1 MDSNSE
7 VIFRNVFIN
16 SVGAA
21 DDYSRKADNFVS
33 LHSNNIELQA
43 KLEQSIYGKEL
54 LAGAHSFMQSG
65 FNSFQTLRLAV
76 LPNGLEPEKLNGTI
90 QVRVSINGVAGL
102 LRQAMECLAKAEWLL
117 QAKNLSEIE
126 ARGFAFLWSNS
137 ENRLKYERA
146 LGSSRVEEIKQLMV
160 QTRKEGIALG
170 LFETKS
176 DQKDGYASEPR
187 VKIADSSGLLRK
199 LRTNMLLP
207 DEVIAQYG
215 PGFENAEWLYV
226 WLSGFTH
233 GLEWIHKN
241 VPLSEVEDVAL
252 IYRIPDFQKFATA
265 SVYVIQL
272 VQIIF
277 ELCENP
283 LKNSFGIA

>member
-1 MDSNSE
+1 MVSE
-7 VIFRNVFIN
+7 SELIFKKVFIE

-21 DDYSRKADNFVS
+21 DDYSRKADNFIS
-33 LHSNNIELQA
+33 LHSRDYELQA
-43 KLEQSIYGKEL
+43 KLDQSIYGKEL

-76 LPNGLEPEKLNGTI
+76 LPKGLEPDNIIGTL

-102 LRQAMECLAKAEWLL
+102 LRQSMECLAKAEWLL
-117 QAKNLSEIE
+117 RAKSISEIE
-126 ARGFAFLWSNS
+126 ARGFAFLWSNA

-146 LGSSRVEEIKQLMV
+146 LDSSRVDEFKHLISE
-160 QTRKEGIALG
+160 TRKEGIALG
-170 LFETKS
+170 LFE
-176 DQKDGYASEPR
+176 QVLEQNDGYASEPK
-187 VKIADSSGLLRK
+187 VKIADSSGLLRN
-199 LRTNMLLP
+199 LRTKMDLSS
-207 DEVIAQYG
+207 EVIAQYG
-215 PGFENAEWLYV
+215 PGFKNAEWLYV

-233 GLEWIHKN
+233 GLEWSHKN

-272 VQIIF
+272 GQSIF
-277 ELCENP
+277 ELCGKPLENTF
-283 LKNSFGIA
+283 SQV